1 VKLIHRLVDNLEDGR
16 RLWLTTKKPLSGRAR
31 RLETVADISER
42 KMFGGISFL
51 LGGNMAVG
59 VVGEEL
65 CVRVGPDAFEQALEP
80 PGARIM
86 DFTGRPMRGWV
97 FVEPSGFADEKTL
110 AAWVKRAP
118 TPPEPCR
125 PNRRT
130 AACGNNQPC
139 ATLITM

>member
-1 VKLIHRLVDNLEDGR
+1 MAYNEETGERLREE
-16 RLWLTTKKPLSGRAR
+16 
-31 RLETVADISER
+31 LETVADISER

-65 CVRVGPDAFEQALEP
+65 CVRVGPDAFDEALKL

-86 DFTGRPMRGWV
+86 DFTGRPMRGGGSSRKKDSSTRRRW
-97 FVEPSGFADEKTL
+97 EPGSSG
-110 AAWVKRAP
+110 AP
-118 TPPEPCR
+118 TSPESCR

-130 AACGNNQPC
+130 AVCGNNQACP
-139 ATLITM
+139 TSMTI

>member
-1 VKLIHRLVDNLEDGR
+1 MAYNEETAERLREE
-16 RLWLTTKKPLSGRAR
+16 
-31 RLETVADISER
+31 LETVADISER

-65 CVRVGPDAFEQALEP
+65 CVRVGRDAFDEALKL

-97 FVEPSGFADEKTL
+97 FVAQEGFVDEKTL
-110 AAWVKRAP
+110 GAWVKRGTDFARIL
-118 TPPEPCR
+118 PPK
-125 PNRRT
+125 
-130 AACGNNQPC
+130 
-139 ATLITM
+139 